1 MVMMAMLDFST
12 IHKSAALPTGKC
24 SVLSQASASVAKAQS
39 VTRDRYPSLSAS
51 VGNNIPS
58 ADSVSPLSDSPSAHV
73 NCSGPLAANVASCSV
88 TVISTDWGNPAM
100 SGAAKRNAKMTS
112 SSKKLK
118 YREVCRGG
126 AHPLLTSESVRVQ
139 PD

>member
-1 MVMMAMLDFST
+1 
-12 IHKSAALPTGKC
+12 
-24 SVLSQASASVAKAQS
+24 
-39 VTRDRYPSLSAS
+39 
-51 VGNNIPS
+51 
-58 ADSVSPLSDSPSAHV
+58 
-73 NCSGPLAANVASCSV
+73 
-88 TVISTDWGNPAM
+88 M